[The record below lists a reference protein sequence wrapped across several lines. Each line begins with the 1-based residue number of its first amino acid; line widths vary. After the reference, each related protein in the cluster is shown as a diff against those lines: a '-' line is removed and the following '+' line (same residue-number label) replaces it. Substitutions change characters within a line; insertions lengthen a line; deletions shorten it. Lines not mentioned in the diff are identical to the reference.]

1 MPLHGV
7 ASAWAEK
14 EICGGASGRAARIC
28 GPTINVTASKRL
40 LSAGATVSVGL
51 AHRRAELPHN
61 VGEQRSLSAVH
72 DCVLNVDIETVH
84 GACDGAA
91 VLQSCRCRVD
101 LLSHG
106 SVVGPAVAIMDIIG
120 VSPSEDNPSRVR
132 MGVAQQL
139 RVEVNIVSVGRIANY
154 AAAIVILWGLARRTA
169 RQIEKVS
176 LFYIVVIC
184 SQS

>member
-1 MPLHGV
+1 MVLRVLGRRRKSAAVPQAALRGSAVQQLVSPLP
-7 ASAWAEK
+7 SDF
-14 EICGGASGRAARIC
+14 S
-28 GPTINVTASKRL
+28 RL
-40 LSAGATVSVGL
+40 GLSVGL

-61 VGEQRSLSAVH
+61 AGEQRSLSAVH

-106 SVVGPAVAIMDIIG
+106 SVVGPAVAIMDVIG

-154 AAAIVILWGLARRTA
+154 AAAIMMLWGLARRTA
-169 RQIEKVS
+169 RQIENVS
-176 LFYIVVIC
+176 LVYMER
-184 SQS
+184 

>member
-1 MPLHGV
+1 MVLRVLGRRRKSAAVPQAALRGSAVQQLVSPLPSDFVRPG
-7 ASAWAEK
+7 
-14 EICGGASGRAARIC
+14 
-28 GPTINVTASKRL
+28 L
-40 LSAGATVSVGL
+40 SVGL

-61 VGEQRSLSAVH
+61 ASEPRSLGAVH
-72 DCVLNVDIETVH
+72 DCVLNVHIETVH
-84 GACDGAA
+84 VACDGAA

-106 SVVGPAVAIMDIIG
+106 SVVGPAVAIMDVIG

-154 AAAIVILWGLARRTA
+154 AAAIVMLWGLARRTA

-176 LFYIVVIC
+176 LFYSAV
-184 SQS
+184 

>member
-14 EICGGASGRAARIC
+14 EICGGASGRTARIC
-28 GPTINVTASKRL
+28 GPTIVSPLPSDFSRPGL
-40 LSAGATVSVGL
+40 SVGL

-61 VGEQRSLSAVH
+61 VGEQRSLGAVH
-72 DCVLNVDIETVH
+72 DCVLNVHIETVH

-91 VLQSCRCRVD
+91 VLQSCRRRVD

-154 AAAIVILWGLARRTA
+154 AAAMVILWGLARRTA
-169 RQIEKVS
+169 RQIEKYHYFTS
-176 LFYIVVIC
+176 
-184 SQS
+184 S

>member
-1 MPLHGV
+1 MVLRVLGRRRKSAAVPQAALRGSAVQQLASRPLP
-7 ASAWAEK
+7 SDF
-14 EICGGASGRAARIC
+14 S
-28 GPTINVTASKRL
+28 RL
-40 LSAGATVSVGL
+40 GLSVGL

-61 VGEQRSLSAVH
+61 AGEQRSLGAVH

-106 SVVGPAVAIMDIIG
+106 SVVGPAVAIMDVIG

-139 RVEVNIVSVGRIANY
+139 RVEVNIVSVGRIAND

-169 RQIEKVS
+169 RQIEKAS
-176 LFYIVVIC
+176 PFYIVVIC